1 MDRPP
6 APKTMIPKALSA
18 LLMIILDRLGGLG
31 ISTR

>member
-18 LLMIILDRLGGLG
+18 LMIILDRLGGLG